1 MPARKK
7 TAKSSAPIKTSSEVL
22 GPEEEEERVVTARPK
37 RTEEQLEKAF
47 EALEFK
53 VVQDR
58 NDFLPYQVI
67 DFVRTN
73 RWINLTP
80 EYQRRKRW
88 DNAKKSKLIESLLMN
103 LPIPPVF
110 LFEVEPARYEV
121 MDGQQ
126 RLNAIVELYD
136 HSLTL
141 SGLAVWP
148 ELNGLTLAQWA
159 PRMRRGLERRKISA
173 VILRADPTLGEVID
187 TKEIRREVFERL
199 NTGGEKLNAQELR
212 NCVNSG
218 SMNQLVL
225 DLSRLETFTRV
236 WDIPSYEENEE
247 GLPEPL
253 EPRKT
258 NTLYK
263 TMGDCQIVLRF
274 FAFRDKARIKGSVR
288 SILDRYMED
297 NQDLDQNEVNTLRQ
311 VFTSRLELTVDLF
324 GDDAFR
330 LPSKHGRKLSLPLF
344 DAIMIAIDR
353 AWDRRKALLGKRML
367 LRQKLMKLL
376 LAEKTYEIV
385 IGKPNTAKAIAERI
399 DVVSAVLK

>member
-1 MPARKK
+1 
-7 TAKSSAPIKTSSEVL
+7 
-22 GPEEEEERVVTARPK
+22 
-37 RTEEQLEKAF
+37 
-47 EALEFK
+47 
-53 VVQDR
+53 
-58 NDFLPYQVI
+58 LPYQVI

-88 DNAKKSKLIESLLMN
+88 DKAKKSKLIESLLMN

-136 HSLTL
+136 NSLTL

-148 ELNGLTLAQWA
+148 ELNGLTLSQWA

-218 SMNQLVL
+218 SMNQLIL
-225 DLSRLETFTRV
+225 ELSRLETFTRA

-247 GLPEPL
+247 DLPEPL
-253 EPRKT
+253 EPRKI

-274 FAFRDKARIKGSVR
+274 FAFRDKTRIKGSVR

-297 NQDLDQNEVNTLRQ
+297 NQDPNPNEISALRQ
-311 VFTSRLELTVDLF
+311 IFTSRLNLAVDLF
-324 GDDAFR
+324 GDDVFR

-344 DAIMIAIDR
+344 DAIMVALDR
-353 AWDRRKALLGKRML
+353 AWDKRQVLLKKRAAI
-367 LRQKLMKLL
+367 RQKLTKLL
-376 LAEKTYEIV
+376 VTEKTYEIV

-399 DVVSAVLK
+399 DMVSAILK